1 MNWSSFGIFGYL
13 SVLAS
18 GGTLALL
25 LLQMKKP
32 SRRVGQAAIALAVA
46 AFVLAKINSTTHVN
60 RIAPDLSEQTAR
72 SLALQQA
79 AEQKMLNER
88 EKEVADVRFAEDQ
101 SGEHL
106 DTAGLDGAELKRLE
120 KLKQAATQPPTR
132 QKRERGATATEDTSL
147 EGMIGGGDQSKGVEV
162 EVNGDDDRP
171 PSAIMSE
178 ADLLRANRLD
188 GWNLDLTR
196 ILIGLALVGLFCD
209 YLRRANLYQ
218 QATLPLPFPASWRQS
233 FNPLPPVFVRPE
245 PPRRD
250 LTGELSWL
258 VRRGDVFLLLAS
270 DQKAAAALPASFSK
284 GFVKRRPVDAIAADD
299 EKFTDDFIFEALW
312 FGRACFVI
320 GSKER
325 ADRILRRFVCLLEE
339 RRKFRARV
347 RANVHVVCELDAPPP
362 GEIEEAFTR
371 LAPSTGFSLFLSGAS
386 RP

>member
-1 MNWSSFGIFGYL
+1 MNWNSFGIFGYL

-18 GGTLALL
+18 CGTLALW

-32 SRRVGQAAIALAVA
+32 ARMVCLAAFALAVA

-60 RIAPDLSEQTAR
+60 RIAPDLSEQNAR
-72 SLALQQA
+72 TLALQLA
-79 AEQKMLNER
+79 AEQKILNER

-106 DTAGLDGAELKRLE
+106 DMAGLDDAELKRLE
-120 KLKQAATQPPTR
+120 KLKQAATQALPR
-132 QKRERGATATEDTSL
+132 QKRERGAAATEDTSL
-147 EGMIGGGDQSKGVEV
+147 EGMIGGGAQSKGVEV
-162 EVNGDDDRP
+162 EVPGEEDRP

-178 ADLLRANRLD
+178 ADLLMANRLD

-196 ILIGLALVGLFCD
+196 ILIGLGLVGLFFD
-209 YLRRANLYQ
+209 YLRRANLYRE
-218 QATLPLPFPASWRQS
+218 ATVPLPFPASWRQS
-233 FNPLPPVFVRPE
+233 FNPLPPVFVRPD

-270 DQKAAAALPASFSK
+270 DPKVAAVPASFSK
-284 GFVKRRPVDAIAADD
+284 GFVRRRPVDVITVDD
-299 EKFTDDFIFEALW
+299 ESLTDDFIFEALW
-312 FGRACFVI
+312 FGRACFVV

-325 ADRILRRFVCLLEE
+325 ADRILRRFVSLLEE

-347 RANVHVVCELDAPPP
+347 RANVHVVCELDTPPP
-362 GEIEEAFTR
+362 SELRDSFAR
-371 LAPSTGFSLFLSGAS
+371 LASSTGFSLFLSGAS